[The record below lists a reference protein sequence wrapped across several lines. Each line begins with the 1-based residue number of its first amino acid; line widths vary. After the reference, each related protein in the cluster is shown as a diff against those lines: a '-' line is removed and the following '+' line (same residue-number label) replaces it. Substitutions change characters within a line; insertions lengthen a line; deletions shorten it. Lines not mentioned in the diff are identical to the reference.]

1 MCINLSNLISV
12 TWIILLTD
20 LCYCRFSY
28 EGKGNWE
35 LVKPTEGT
43 KFRRSHACLHS
54 QAGNLVPITVSI
66 IWQLVASC
74 LASLSILMHFQ
85 NYSEIA
91 LLLLLYIIDFCKK
104 ITQVI
109 ESNTTNSL
117 RIQWKNRKIDTLTIE
132 KTS

>member
-91 LLLLLYIIDFCKK
+91 LLLF
-104 ITQVI
+104 VI
-109 ESNTTNSL
+109 HYWFLQKNNAGDRIKYYKLPKNTMKEQENRLTNY
-117 RIQWKNRKIDTLTIE
+117 REN
-132 KTS
+132 